1 MVSEIPGDLPTYDR
15 NDWRHWI
22 DADSDCQDTR
32 QEVLIAE
39 SLVEVSF
46 QGDRECRVAEGS
58 WYAAYTGITVTEPGD
73 LDIDHLV
80 PLANAHRSG
89 AWEWSP
95 EQKRAFAN
103 SLDDPDHLIAV
114 TAGANR
120 SKGAKGPEEWR
131 PPDESYWCEYATDW
145 IRVKQEWGLSATP
158 AEANALQEMLT
169 ACAEPVDLTI
179 AEIETPAA
187 IPPPTATATPEPT
200 EDPTSSRTVYASCD
214 EAEEAGEERMRG
226 SSGPGQGFPTW
237 MVPSARDG
245 DGDGVVCEK

>member
-1 MVSEIPGDLPTYDR
+1 M
-15 NDWRHWI
+15 
-22 DADSDCQDTR
+22 DSDGDCQDTR

-39 SLVEVSF
+39 SLTEISF
-46 QGDRECRVAEGS
+46 QDDRECRVAEGS
-58 WYAAYTGITVTEPGD
+58 WYAAYTGTTVADPGD

-89 AWEWSP
+89 AWAWTP

-145 IRVKQEWGLSATP
+145 IRVKQEWALSATP

-169 ACAEPVDLTI
+169 TCGEAVDLTI
-179 AEIETPAA
+179 TESETTAPPPAATETPTVE
-187 IPPPTATATPEPT
+187 PVDGPE
-200 EDPTSSRTVYASCD
+200 R
-214 EAEEAGEERMRG
+214 AG
-226 SSGPGQGFPTW
+226 QH
-237 MVPSARDG
+237 DN
-245 DGDGVVCEK
+245 